1 MNIAVIFAG
10 GVGKRM
16 HTKEKPKQFLEIYN
30 KPIIVHTLEKF
41 EKHKDI
47 DGIVIVCVENWISY
61 MNDLVYKYRLE
72 KVKKIVPGGETGQLS
87 IYHGLCAA
95 KEISGDEKSIVL
107 IHDGVRPLIDKK
119 LISDNIKS
127 VQMYGSAITTAVVKE
142 TILVVDTDAEKI
154 DYVPSRANSRVAKAP
169 QSFWLDDILHAHQDA
184 LKKAVEEYIQ
194 ANNTCALATAAG
206 DFVRCTPLEYT
217 YHDDCFWIFSE
228 GGEKFYALEKN
239 KNVCLVI
246 FDKYEGFGKLKGM
259 QVTGLASIVE
269 PFSQEY
275 VQAADFRKIPLKALE
290 KMLHPMNL
298 IKIKPKKIEFVNSD
312 FKKDGADSRQ
322 TLVCD

>member
-1 MNIAVIFAG
+1 MAKIRVIKKNDDYSMDYQVGDILEVTGTWYG
-10 GVGKRM
+10 GINVNSKTGIPLCLDKDEYEEIPENTDLSHEEYERVANYW
-16 HTKEKPKQFLEIYN
+16 KEKDAQS
-30 KPIIVHTLEKF
+30 EKL
-41 EKHKDI
+41 D
-47 DGIVIVCVENWISY
+47 
-61 MNDLVYKYRLE
+61 
-72 KVKKIVPGGETGQLS
+72 Q
-87 IYHGLCAA
+87 
-95 KEISGDEKSIVL
+95 
-107 IHDGVRPLIDKK
+107 
-119 LISDNIKS
+119 
-127 VQMYGSAITTAVVKE
+127 GS
-142 TILVVDTDAEKI
+142 
-154 DYVPSRANSRVAKAP
+154 
-169 QSFWLDDILHAHQDA
+169 

-275 VQAADFRKIPLKALE
+275 VQAADFRKIPLKVLE
-290 KMLHPMNL
+290 KMPHPMNL

-312 FKKDGADSRQ
+312 FKKEGADSRQ
-322 TLVCD
+322 TLICD